1 MLLACQDEMLDPSD
15 NEKKFCKRLLS
26 SKTCESNSPTGN
38 AAVYYYMLSIEVSDL
53 KVKYS

>member
-1 MLLACQDEMLDPSD
+1 MLDPSD